1 MWKRKANPV
10 DIGIGIL
17 VIALAIVLF
26 RDSPHVY
33 SMSRPELDLS
43 IKFLPFYAFASVA
56 RMIAAMILSLI
67 IALLAGYLAA
77 VNRRWNMLIIPTAD
91 VLQSVPVLVFFPA
104 AVFFFI
110 GIFGRTY
117 TAVGVELAAI
127 FLIITSAL
135 WNLIFAVYES
145 VTTIPDDLLLASQQF
160 GLRGYI
166 QWTRVILPAVMH
178 KLAYNSMISWAN
190 GWYFLIASEIITMGQ
205 IQYRLPGLGSYL
217 SATMYSGD
225 YSHAIYGVLT
235 LIVIMV
241 GFHLIVWSPLN
252 DWSARFIY
260 DSADTLPLEIRSRSR
275 LRFHMARS
283 KVLHVLWDK
292 VFRPLIRTMVFII
305 TSLLERQRTRHG
317 SAVFWGVLAVAAALV
332 VRAVWRSALEMM
344 TPSPEMYAV
353 PLALF
358 YSFTRLLVAYVLALA
373 WTLPVALWVGR
384 NERISRRMLPIL
396 EIVASIPATAFFP
409 LIVLTIVNDL
419 GGGMNIASI
428 LLLTTGM
435 QWYLLFN
442 LIAGIRAIPE
452 DLLQISNSLGLTG
465 ITRWKRLILPAIFPS
480 LITGSLTSIGGGWNA
495 LVLSEY
501 VSTQSGTYS
510 VTGIGAILAHATYV
524 SGNLQLIVVSAAAMV
539 LFILIVNR
547 LVWQPAYDLAQ
558 RRFALNY

>member
-10 DIGIGIL
+10 DLGIGIL

-33 SMSRPELDLS
+33 SMDRPKLDLS
-43 IKFLPFYAFASVA
+43 IQFLPFYAFASVA

-67 IALLAGYLAA
+67 IALFAGYLAA
-77 VNRRWNMLIIPTAD
+77 VNRRWNMLILPTAD
-91 VLQSVPVLVFFPA
+91 ILQSVPVLVFFPA

-145 VTTIPDDLLLASQQF
+145 ITTIPDDLRLASQQF
-160 GLRGYI
+160 SLRGYI
-166 QWTRVILPAVMH
+166 EWTRLVLPAVMH

-205 IQYRLPGLGSYL
+205 IRYRLPGLGSYL
-217 SATMYSGD
+217 SETMYAGD

-235 LIVIMV
+235 LIVIIV
-241 GFHLIVWSPLN
+241 AFHLIVWSPLN
-252 DWSARFIY
+252 DWSVRFIY
-260 DSADTLPLEIRSRSR
+260 DSADTPPAEIRSRGR

-283 KVLHVLWDK
+283 KVLHALWDK
-292 VFRPLIRTMVFII
+292 ALRPLIRTMVSFI
-305 TSLLERQRTRHG
+305 SLILERQRTRHG
-317 SAVFWGVLAVAAALV
+317 SVVFWGILAVAAALLV
-332 VRAVWRSALEMM
+332 SAVWRSALKMM

-358 YSFTRLLVAYVLALA
+358 LSFMRLLVAYALALA

-384 NERISRRMLPIL
+384 SETISRRVLPIL
-396 EIVASIPATAFFP
+396 EIVASFPATAFFP
-409 LIVLTIVNDL
+409 LLVLTIVPV
-419 GGGMNIASI
+419 GGMNIASI
-428 LLLTTGM
+428 ILVMTGM

-452 DLLQISNSLGLTG
+452 DLMQISNSLGLSG
-465 ITRWKRLILPAIFPS
+465 FTRWKRLILPAIFPS
-480 LITGSLTSIGGGWNA
+480 LVTGSLTSIGGGWNA

-501 VSTQSGTYS
+501 VSTQRGTYS
-510 VTGIGAILAHATYV
+510 VNGIGAILANATYRT
-524 SGNLQLIVVSAAAMV
+524 GNLQLIVVSAAAMV